1 MTEAKPQWTLG
12 GEDVG
17 RIPPGVKALAEHLLT
32 EKDGDAVAAL
42 LEACFVIAAMQ
53 PAISRG
59 MVRNG
64 SAAGVTIAEALAII
78 ARGAAVSP

>member
-1 MTEAKPQWTLG
+1 MTDAKPQWTLG
-12 GEDVG
+12 GEDIG

-32 EKDGDAVAAL
+32 ENDGEAVAAL
-42 LEACFVIAAMQ
+42 LEACFVIAAVQ

-64 SAAGVTIAEALAII
+64 SVAGVNIADALDIVS
-78 ARGAAVSP
+78 RGRAASA